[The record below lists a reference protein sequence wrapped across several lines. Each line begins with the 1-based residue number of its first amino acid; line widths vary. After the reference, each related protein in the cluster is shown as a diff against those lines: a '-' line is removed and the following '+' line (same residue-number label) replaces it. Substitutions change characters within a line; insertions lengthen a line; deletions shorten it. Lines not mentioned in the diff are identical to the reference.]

1 MQAAVDQGAA
11 PAAGARSG
19 NLRPAVPEDEGN
31 TLSRRVAN
39 DEPELL
45 KLLVDVLELAGGG
58 HVTWALDLTGG
69 EPGLLIAMLGWEAR
83 AVQGLPVG

>member
-1 MQAAVDQGAA
+1 M
-11 PAAGARSG
+11 
-19 NLRPAVPEDEGN
+19 
-31 TLSRRVAN
+31 AN